1 MATVNPFVG
10 SPAAANV
17 EFSQVVPELLY
28 KRTSR
33 FANPDIVVSFISA
46 RVSSVATCASTYAV
60 VASLVELL
68 DYSDA
73 SGSGVG
79 TNWKHIVKNAP
90 VPAGGSLMVIA
101 GQKIV
106 LEERAGGTGDAIRI
120 TSSAATSLDVVA
132 AILEDVNP

>member
-1 MATVNPFVG
+1 MANEFRNRTLTGVG
-10 SPAAANV
+10 TSATILYATPDGKTSIVLELDVAN
-17 EFSQVVPELLY
+17 
-28 KRTSR
+28 TT
-33 FANPDIVVSFISA
+33 
-46 RVSSVATCASTYAV
+46 SSVVEAT
-60 VASLVELL
+60 VELL

-90 VPAGGSLMVIA
+90 VPAGGSLMVVA

-106 LEERAGGTGDAIRI
+106 LEERSGGTGDAIRI
-120 TSSAATSLDVVA
+120 TSSAATSLDVVS

>member
-1 MATVNPFVG
+1 MANEFRNRTLTGVG
-10 SPAAANV
+10 TSATTLYSTPDGKTSIVLELDLANTTSNVV
-17 EFSQVVPELLY
+17 E
-28 KRTSR
+28 
-33 FANPDIVVSFISA
+33 
-46 RVSSVATCASTYAV
+46 AT
-60 VASLVELL
+60 VELL

-90 VPAGGSLMVIA
+90 VPAGGSLMVVA

-106 LEERAGGTGDAIRI
+106 LEERSGGTGDAIRI
-120 TSSAATSLDVVA
+120 TSSAASSLDVVS

>member
-1 MATVNPFVG
+1 MANEFRNRTLTGVG
-10 SPAAANV
+10 TSATTLYSTPDGKTSIVLELDLANTTSNVV
-17 EFSQVVPELLY
+17 E
-28 KRTSR
+28 
-33 FANPDIVVSFISA
+33 
-46 RVSSVATCASTYAV
+46 AT
-60 VASLVELL
+60 VELL

-106 LEERAGGTGDAIRI
+106 LEAGDKVRV
-120 TSSAATSLDVVA
+120 TSSAANVMDAVA
-132 AILEDVNP
+132 AILEDVNS

>member
-1 MATVNPFVG
+1 MANEFRNRTLTGVG
-10 SPAAANV
+10 TSATILYATPDGKTSIVLELDVANTTTSVV
-17 EFSQVVPELLY
+17 E
-28 KRTSR
+28 
-33 FANPDIVVSFISA
+33 
-46 RVSSVATCASTYAV
+46 AT
-60 VASLVELL
+60 VELL

-106 LEERAGGTGDAIRI
+106 LEERSGGTGDAIRI
-120 TSSAATSLDVVA
+120 TSSAATSLDVVS

>member
-1 MATVNPFVG
+1 MANEFRNRTLTGVG
-10 SPAAANV
+10 TSATILYATPDGKTSIVLELDVANTTTSVV
-17 EFSQVVPELLY
+17 E
-28 KRTSR
+28 
-33 FANPDIVVSFISA
+33 
-46 RVSSVATCASTYAV
+46 AT
-60 VASLVELL
+60 VELL

-90 VPAGGSLMVIA
+90 VPAGGSLMVVA

-106 LEERAGGTGDAIRI
+106 LEERSGGTGDSIRI

-132 AILEDVNP
+132 AVLEDVNP

>member
-1 MATVNPFVG
+1 MANEFRNRTLTGVG
-10 SPAAANV
+10 TSATILYATPDGKTSIVLELDVANTTTSVV
-17 EFSQVVPELLY
+17 E
-28 KRTSR
+28 
-33 FANPDIVVSFISA
+33 
-46 RVSSVATCASTYAV
+46 AT
-60 VASLVELL
+60 VELL

-90 VPAGGSLMVIA
+90 VPSGGSLMVIA

-106 LEERAGGTGDAIRI
+106 LEERSGGTGDAIRV
-120 TSSAATSLDVVA
+120 TSSAATSIDVVS

>member
-1 MATVNPFVG
+1 MANEFRNRTLTGVG
-10 SPAAANV
+10 TSATTLYSTPDGKTSIVLELDLANTTSNVV
-17 EFSQVVPELLY
+17 E
-28 KRTSR
+28 
-33 FANPDIVVSFISA
+33 
-46 RVSSVATCASTYAV
+46 AT
-60 VASLVELL
+60 VELL

-106 LEERAGGTGDAIRI
+106 LEAGDKVRV
-120 TSSAATSLDVVA
+120 TSSAASVMDAVA
-132 AILEDVNP
+132 AILEDVNS

>member
-1 MATVNPFVG
+1 MANEFRNRTLTGVG
-10 SPAAANV
+10 TSATTLYSTPDGKTSIVLELDLANTTSNVV
-17 EFSQVVPELLY
+17 E
-28 KRTSR
+28 
-33 FANPDIVVSFISA
+33 
-46 RVSSVATCASTYAV
+46 AT
-60 VASLVELL
+60 VELL

-106 LEERAGGTGDAIRI
+106 LEATDAVRV
-120 TSSAATSLDVVA
+120 TASAANVMDVVA
-132 AILEDVNP
+132 AILEDVNS